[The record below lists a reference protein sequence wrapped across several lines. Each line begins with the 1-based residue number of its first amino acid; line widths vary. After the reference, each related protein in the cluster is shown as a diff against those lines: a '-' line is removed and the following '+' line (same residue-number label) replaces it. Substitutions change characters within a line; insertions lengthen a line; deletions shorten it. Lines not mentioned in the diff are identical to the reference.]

1 MNGCITQKSCKKNS
15 DLLWN
20 FPQNAPQSS
29 VKGGRAMNLVFFAY
43 LFFLNFTEKKNSHP
57 LGAQQGLN
65 TVKTFQ
71 RRDLY
76 LSLLFNPYTG
86 KRFKISQFFIVF
98 VTQSIRILRPWNLFS
113 LECFRMKY
121 SKKDS
126 LDKSHALMMLHRID
140 FSHPRVGYHLI

>member
-1 MNGCITQKSCKKNS
+1 
-15 DLLWN
+15 
-20 FPQNAPQSS
+20 
-29 VKGGRAMNLVFFAY
+29 MNLVFFAY

-98 VTQSIRILRPWNLFS
+98 VTQSVRILRP
-113 LECFRMKY
+113 
-121 SKKDS
+121 
-126 LDKSHALMMLHRID
+126 
-140 FSHPRVGYHLI
+140 